1 MVLHPRLFQLLI
13 SAYMIVNSEDPDED
27 AAICSISS
35 GSLLFAMHC
44 PIYWTLGNYLVSL
57 FRVIITVL
65 CLCVAHGLIALL

>member
-13 SAYMIVNSEDPDED
+13 SAYMIVNRGNPDED

-57 FRVIITVL
+57 FRVIVTVL
-65 CLCVAHGLIALL
+65 CLCVAHGLIVLL